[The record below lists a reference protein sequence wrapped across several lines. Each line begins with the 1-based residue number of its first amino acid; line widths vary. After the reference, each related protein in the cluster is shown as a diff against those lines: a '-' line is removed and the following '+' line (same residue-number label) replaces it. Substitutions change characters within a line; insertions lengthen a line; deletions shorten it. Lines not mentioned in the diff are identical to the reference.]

1 MAVGKLDIWDNAD
14 ALAMAVRLHVAR
26 RASAEIEDM
35 LGLAVIDIVDLAT
48 RLLLKSKPNYIP
60 FRSTMFSKDTQGELV
75 MLVFRAI
82 ASGHVATSNPRAMVN
97 FFIKVAQNRLR
108 NLRRNGEV
116 RRLKADIRTESELG
130 ITTADALSTRVADFT
145 GKEVLNKV
153 TTRKR
158 EVSSWDTK

>member
-26 RASAEIEDM
+26 RASAEIENM

-60 FRSTMFSKDTQGELV
+60 FRTTMFSKDTQGELV

-82 ASGHVATSNPRAMVN
+82 ASGRVETSNPRAMVN

-130 ITTADALSTRVADFT
+130 ITTADALSTRVSDLR
-145 GKEVLNKV
+145 GIEIENKLSQK
-153 TTRKR
+153 KR
-158 EVSSWDTK
+158 EANTWERK

>member
-1 MAVGKLDIWDNAD
+1 MKIDIWENAD

-26 RASAEIEDM
+26 RASAEIEDL

-48 RLLLKSKPNYIP
+48 RLLLKSAPNYLP
-60 FRSTMFSKDTQGELV
+60 FRATMFSKDTQGELV

-82 ASGHVATSNPRAMVN
+82 ASGKVETAKPKAMVN
-97 FFIKVAQNRLR
+97 YFIKVAQNRLR

-116 RRLKADIRTESELG
+116 RRLKADIRTETELG
-130 ITTADALSTRVADFT
+130 ITTADALATRVSDFT

-153 TTRKR
+153 TQRKR
-158 EVSSWDTK
+158 EVSSWETR

>member
-1 MAVGKLDIWDNAD
+1 MKIDIWENAD

-26 RASAEIEDM
+26 RASAEIEDL

-60 FRSTMFSKDTQGELV
+60 FRATMFSKDTQGELV

-82 ASGHVATSNPRAMVN
+82 ASGNVATENPKAMVN
-97 FFIKVAQNRLR
+97 YFIKISQNRLR

-116 RRLKADIRTESELG
+116 RRLKADIRTETELG
-130 ITTADALSTRVADFT
+130 ITTADVLATRVADFT
-145 GKEVLNKV
+145 GNEVLNKV
-153 TTRKR
+153 TQRKR
-158 EVSSWDTK
+158 EVSSWETK

>member
-26 RASAEIEDM
+26 SASAEIEDM

-60 FRSTMFSKDTQGELV
+60 FRATMFSKDTQGELV

-82 ASGHVATSNPRAMVN
+82 ASGRVETSNPRAMVN

-108 NLRRNGEV
+108 NLRRNVEV